1 MGDGH
6 GVTPPRWAAY
16 RQALQSWAKNPF
28 SRGNVTATIATIVL
42 IVGVALR
49 IWSARQARFSGE
61 EAWFWSIGR
70 DIATGTSFP
79 ILGHPI
85 TGSSARHPGAAF
97 FYFLGLTQLAGPS
110 PLAAFAAVSLGGWV
124 ALALLSLAV
133 ARAFD
138 RASGLAF
145 LVLATVSPW
154 WVVYTNSAWP
164 GYLLPTLCAL
174 VLICLAAIA
183 DRPGAGVAARV
194 GLAFLLVI
202 GFQIHLSLLHTW
214 LITMVVFA
222 LLRPRLG
229 RAFLLGAAIGVACY
243 VPYLVDEIRHGFS
256 NTLAIA
262 HRSQGGARSAAGLA
276 GLLFDFVAFAT
287 TDVSYLWKQGFWR
300 PFDPFAFYGGRG
312 VAETAGFMARG
323 GPASIGW
330 AALAASWAFT
340 VGAWIWFAATIRGR
354 LRAGARSTGN
364 LLVVACLVAVAGIPL
379 LYLLSGKGGYPH
391 YVNAVLPLALLP
403 PALALGKLLAHRAA
417 RWGAIAYLFLFAA
430 GGLFALRGYYAVDS
444 RWSVPQS
451 TAAVAFILDRTREP
465 DGRQRPFRL
474 EFGFAPSFS
483 NSYALLAKDV
493 FRAPFLAT
501 GAAADTFRVDA
512 RAPGQP
518 PAADA
523 DSLVLSTIV
532 VRHVR
537 QGDRRP

>member
-1 MGDGH
+1 MGDGL
-6 GVTPPRWAAY
+6 GVTPPRWAGY
-16 RQALQSWAKNPF
+16 RQALQSWARSPF
-28 SRGNVTATIATIVL
+28 SRANVPATIATMVL
-42 IVGVALR
+42 LVGLALR
-49 IWSARQARFSGE
+49 IWSTEQARFSGE

-79 ILGHPI
+79 VLGHPI
-85 TGSSARHPGAAF
+85 TGSSARHPGAGF

-110 PLAAFAAVSLGGWV
+110 PLAAYVAVSLGGWV
-124 ALALLSLAV
+124 ALALLSLAI

-138 RASGLAF
+138 RATGLAF
-145 LVLATVSPW
+145 LLLGTVSPW

-174 VLICLAAIA
+174 VLICLASIA
-183 DRPGAGVAARV
+183 DRPAAGVAARA

-229 RAFLLGAAIGVACY
+229 RAFLIGAVIGVACY
-243 VPYLVDEIRHGFS
+243 VPYLIDEIRHGFS

-262 HRSQGGARSAAGLA
+262 HRSQGGARSIAGLA

-323 GPASIGW
+323 GPAPIGW
-330 AALAASWAFT
+330 AALAVSWAFT
-340 VGAWIWFAATIRGR
+340 VGAWIWFAATIRRR
-354 LRAGARSTGN
+354 LRTGARTTGN
-364 LLVVACLVAVAGIPL
+364 LLVVACLVAVAAIPL

-417 RWGAIAYLFLFAA
+417 RWGAVAYLILFAA
-430 GGLFALRGYYAVDS
+430 GGFFALRGYYAVDS

-451 TAAVAFILDRTREP
+451 TAAVAFILERTREP
-465 DGRQRPFRL
+465 DGHQRPFRL
-474 EFGFAPSFS
+474 EFGFGPSFP
-483 NSYALLAKDV
+483 NSYALLAKHV
-493 FRAPFLAT
+493 FHAPFLAT
-501 GAAADTFRVDA
+501 GAASDTFRVDA
-512 RAPGQP
+512 RAPDQP
-518 PAADA
+518 APAET

-532 VRHVR
+532 VRHLR
-537 QGDRRP
+537 QDDRPR

>member
-1 MGDGH
+1 MGDGL
-6 GVTPPRWAAY
+6 GVTPQRWAAY
-16 RQALQSWAKNPF
+16 RQALQSWAKTPF
-28 SRGNVTATIATIVL
+28 SRAHVAATIATIVL
-42 IVGVALR
+42 LGGFALR
-49 IWSARQARFSGE
+49 IWSTRQARFSGE

-79 ILGHPI
+79 VLGHPI

-110 PLAAFAAVSLGGWV
+110 PLAAYAAVSLGGWV

-145 LVLATVSPW
+145 LFLGTVSPW

-174 VLICLAAIA
+174 VLLCLASIA
-183 DRPGAGVAARV
+183 DRPSAGVPARV

-229 RAFLLGAAIGVACY
+229 RAFLIGAALGVACY

-262 HRSQGGARSAAGLA
+262 HRSQGGTRSLAGLA

-312 VAETAGFMARG
+312 VAETADFLARG
-323 GPASIGW
+323 GPASVGW
-330 AALAASWAFT
+330 AALVAGWAFT
-340 VGAWIWFAATIRGR
+340 AGAWIWFAATLRRR
-354 LRAGARSTGN
+354 LRTGVRTTGN
-364 LLVVACLVAVAGIPL
+364 LLAVACLVAVAGIPL

-391 YVNAVLPLALLP
+391 YVNAVLPLAFLP
-403 PALALGKLLAHRAA
+403 PALALGKLLANRAA
-417 RWGAIAYLFLFAA
+417 RWGAIAYLVLFAA
-430 GGLFALRGYYAVDS
+430 GGLSALRGYYAVDS

-451 TAAVAFILDRTREP
+451 TAAVGFILEQTRDP

-474 EFGFAPSFS
+474 EFGFGPSFAS
-483 NSYALLAKDV
+483 SYALLAKHV
-493 FRAPFLAT
+493 YRAPFLAT
-501 GAAADTFRVDA
+501 GAAADTIRVDA
-512 RAPGQP
+512 RAPGL
-518 PAADA
+518 PAPADA
-523 DSLVLSTIV
+523 DTLVLSTIV
-532 VRHVR
+532 VRHAR
-537 QGDRRP
+537 RDDRPR